1 MYQVYC
7 DGFPLHDLR
16 SEELVLIAPTVQL
29 EDNNAGAFDFT
40 ISPLH
45 PEYNNIR
52 KMKSE
57 IKVLHNGVEIFCGRV
72 TEESKDFYNNKVFH
86 CEGELNYLA
95 DSIQRPAE
103 YHNVTV
109 RGFLETLVA
118 IHNAQVFESNIAI
131 TFNSQC
137 AGESN
142 SWDYLYL
149 YYVQNNKIYKVLD
162 KVKANTVAGKTYIL
176 PTLDFYLWWH
186 TDSSVNNFYGFSID
200 SVEITNEPLSDA
212 VEISTLPSYAVIE
225 TSDITDVQTAHNPYQ
240 NSVNQFW
247 HYTKELPDDYISTK
261 SFKVGAVTVTDPN
274 DSLYRYTNYETTL
287 KCISEKL
294 LKKLGGHIRIR
305 KIDGVKYIDYL
316 ADYEGQ
322 NDQTIEFGSNLLDFS
337 QTIDASDIATAIIPL
352 GAKLEESTIEALEER
367 LTIASV
373 NNGCDF
379 VSNPV
384 AVSNYG
390 WIYKTVTFDDVTVP
404 ANLKRKGEEYLS
416 DVQFENLVL
425 DCTAVDLNNLDV
437 DIQRIKILDMVRVIS
452 EPHGLN
458 RLFPVTKLSISL
470 DDPEKDRITLGSE
483 DSSKTTLTGS
493 SASSNSSVMDAIE
506 NIPTESSILKQAQDN
521 ASALITSATH
531 GHVVTTANEQLI
543 MDTDDIETAQKVWRW
558 NLNGLGY
565 SNTGYN
571 GIYTAAITMDGQ
583 IVGERL
589 VGGSVSAEK
598 LSVEYKST
606 VEKAIELAESNA
618 NDATDNKLKSYY
630 TKTQVTTAI
639 QNSADS
645 VLISAKEEAVAY
657 TDNRLKNYSTSA
669 EIKVK
674 TDAIESTVSKKL
686 NTSDFSTKLSQSSY
700 YVRIAWNNCS
710 RYIQFEGSALN
721 IYDSSDYKL
730 MSLTYNGN
738 WFYREGSTIGMIGTN
753 QWSGDSS
760 YKGLVF
766 DLENTASYMCWAA
779 KDSSNASSYTVKLI
793 YHHKTSKAK
802 KGLHLSCNTYAN
814 GCLYLTDSY
823 RFITYSGGGVG
834 YAGEF
839 CFVNGSNNTAV
850 EINGTSKSFKIYNN
864 VSVDIYSDI
873 DMHNWDINNQ
883 SDARMKKNI
892 APTQVSALELLN
904 SIDLKQFDWV
914 RSGEHEPVG
923 IIAQQLQ
930 LFAPELVK
938 EESDGHLS
946 IKTLKFIFY
955 LIKAIQELSG
965 EGYTKPEWVDP
976 YTLQEKL
983 EFCSKLNQETKDS
996 DEEIYEPIKLPIR
1009 K

>member
-16 SEELVLIAPTVQL
+16 SEELVLNAPTVQL

-72 TEESKDFYNNKVFH
+72 TEESKDFYNNKVIH

-103 YHNVTV
+103 YHNMTV
-109 RGFLETLVA
+109 RGFLETLVN

-149 YYVQNNKIYKVLD
+149 YYVQNNKVYKVLD
-162 KVKANTVAGKTYIL
+162 KVRANTVAGKTYIL

-200 SVEITNEPLSDA
+200 SVKITNEPLSDA
-212 VEISTLPSYAVIE
+212 VEIASLPSYTVTN

-240 NSVNQFW
+240 NSVNLFW

-294 LKKLGGHIRIR
+294 VKKLGGHIRIR
-305 KIDGVKYIDYL
+305 KVDGVKYIDYL

-373 NNGCDF
+373 NGGCDF
-379 VSNPV
+379 VSNP
-384 AVSNYG
+384 AAISNYG

-437 DIQRIKILDMVRVIS
+437 DIQRIKILDMVRVVS

-470 DDPEKDRITLGSE
+470 DNPEKDKITLGSE
-483 DSSKTTLTGS
+483 NKSKTTLTGS
-493 SASSNSSVMDAIE
+493 SAANNSSVMDRIE
-506 NIPTESSILKQAQDN
+506 NIPSESSILKQAQDN

-565 SNTGYN
+565 SNSGYN
-571 GIYTAAITMDGQ
+571 GNYTAAITMDGQ

-686 NTSDFSTKLSQSSY
+686 NTSDFSTKLTQSSY

-710 RYIQFEGSALN
+710 KYIQFEGSALN

-730 MSLTYNGN
+730 MSLTYTGS
-738 WFYREGSTIGMIGTN
+738 WFYRDGVTIGKIGTCLLYT
-753 QWSGDSS
+753 SS
-760 YKGLVF
+760 
-766 DLENTASYMCWAA
+766 
-779 KDSSNASSYTVKLI
+779 
-793 YHHKTSKAK
+793 
-802 KGLHLSCNTYAN
+802 
-814 GCLYLTDSY
+814 
-823 RFITYSGGGVG
+823 
-834 YAGEF
+834 
-839 CFVNGSNNTAV
+839 
-850 EINGTSKSFKIYNN
+850 
-864 VSVDIYSDI
+864 
-873 DMHNWDINNQ
+873 
-883 SDARMKKNI
+883 
-892 APTQVSALELLN
+892 EL
-904 SIDLKQFDWV
+904 
-914 RSGEHEPVG
+914 
-923 IIAQQLQ
+923 
-930 LFAPELVK
+930 
-938 EESDGHLS
+938 
-946 IKTLKFIFY
+946 
-955 LIKAIQELSG
+955 
-965 EGYTKPEWVDP
+965 
-976 YTLQEKL
+976 
-983 EFCSKLNQETKDS
+983 
-996 DEEIYEPIKLPIR
+996 
-1009 K
+1009 

>member
-16 SEELVLIAPTVQL
+16 SEELVLNAPTVQL

-57 IKVLHNGVEIFCGRV
+57 IRVLHNGIEIFCGRV
-72 TEESKDFYNNKVFH
+72 TEESKDFYNNKVIH

-103 YHNVTV
+103 YHNMTV
-109 RGFLETLVA
+109 RGFLERLVN

-131 TFNSQC
+131 TFNSKC

-149 YYVQNNKIYKVLD
+149 YYVQNNKVYKVLD
-162 KVKANTVAGKTYIL
+162 KVQANTVAGKTYIL

-186 TDSSVNNFYGFSID
+186 TDSSVNNYYGFSID

-212 VEISTLPSYAVIE
+212 VEIASLPSYTVKN

-240 NSVNQFW
+240 NSVNLFW

-294 LKKLGGHIRIR
+294 IKKLGGHIRIR
-305 KIDGVKYIDYL
+305 KVDGVKYIDYL

-352 GAKLEESTIEALEER
+352 GAKLEESTIEAFEER

-373 NNGCDF
+373 NGGCDF

-384 AVSNYG
+384 AISNYG

-404 ANLKRKGEEYLS
+404 SNLKRKGEEYLS

-437 DIQRIKILDMVRVIS
+437 DIQRIKILDMVRVVS

-470 DDPEKDRITLGSE
+470 DNPEKDKITLGSE
-483 DSSKTTLTGS
+483 NKSKTTLTGS
-493 SASSNSSVMDAIE
+493 NAANNSSVMDRIE
-506 NIPTESSILKQAQDN
+506 NIPSESSILKQAQDN

-565 SNTGYN
+565 SKTGYN
-571 GIYTAAITMDGQ
+571 GSYTAAITMDGQ

-598 LSVEYKST
+598 LDVQYTSSVER
-606 VEKAIELAESNA
+606 AIELAESNA

-639 QNSADS
+639 KNSADS
-645 VLISAKEEAVAY
+645 VLISAKEEAVEY

-686 NTSDFSTKLSQSSY
+686 NTSDFTTKLTQSSS

-710 RYIQFEGSALN
+710 RYIQLEGSALN

-730 MSLTYNGN
+730 MSLTYSGN

-753 QWSGDSS
+753 NWSGDSS

-779 KDSSNASSYTVKLI
+779 KDSNNATSYTVKLI
-793 YHHKTSKAK
+793 YHHKTSKDK
-802 KGLHLSCNTYAN
+802 KGLHFGCETYADGN
-814 GCLYLTDSY
+814 LYLTDSD
-823 RFITYSGGGVG
+823 RFLKWSSGGSGFNG
-834 YAGEF
+834 ALS
-839 CFVNGSNNTAV
+839 FVNKSNNTAV
-850 EINGTSKSFKIYNN
+850 EIDGVSKSFTIYNN

-892 APTQVSALELLN
+892 APTKVSALELLN
-904 SIDLKQFDWV
+904 SIDLKEFDWV

-965 EGYTKPEWVDP
+965 EGYTKPEWSDP

-983 EFCSKLNQETKDS
+983 EFCSKLSQETKDS
-996 DEEIYEPIKLPIR
+996 DEEVYEPIKLPIR